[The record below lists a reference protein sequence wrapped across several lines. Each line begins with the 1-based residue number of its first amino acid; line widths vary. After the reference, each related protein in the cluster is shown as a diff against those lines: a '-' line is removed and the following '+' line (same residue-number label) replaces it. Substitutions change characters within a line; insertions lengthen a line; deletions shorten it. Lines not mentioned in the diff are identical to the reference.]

1 MTAVSVREADYVA
14 EYTTIRAIRFA
25 VFVDEQ
31 HVPASIE
38 MDERDPEC
46 IHVLAFVDGEA
57 VGTGRLD
64 VAKHGKIGRVAV
76 LARARGYGV
85 GSALMARLHE
95 IARRYGL
102 TDVWCNAQ
110 VAAAPFYEKLG
121 YRRVGAVFDEAG
133 IDHIRMIKSLGS
145 EPLDSVNGL

>member
-1 MTAVSVREADYVA
+1 MPAVSVREADYVA
-14 EYTTIRAIRFA
+14 DYATIRAIRFA

-31 HVPASIE
+31 GVPPSIE

-76 LARARGYGV
+76 LARVRGTGV
-85 GSALMARLHE
+85 GRALMMHLHE
-95 IARRYGL
+95 IARRHGL
-102 TDVWCNAQ
+102 ADVWCHAQ
-110 VAAAPFYEKLG
+110 VSAAPFYERLG
-121 YRRVGAVFDEAG
+121 YERVGDIFVEAG
-133 IDHIRMIKSLGS
+133 IDHVKMVRSLGG
-145 EPLDSVNGL
+145 EIGV